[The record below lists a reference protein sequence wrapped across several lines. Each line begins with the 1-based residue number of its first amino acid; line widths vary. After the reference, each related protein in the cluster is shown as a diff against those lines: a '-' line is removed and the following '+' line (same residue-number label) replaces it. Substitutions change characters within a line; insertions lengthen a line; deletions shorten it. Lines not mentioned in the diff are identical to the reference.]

1 MGSRVPKI
9 PCPKFKMGIRG
20 LDSYINKRT
29 PNVRKDIKKLFQKG
43 PWQRSQGPKEIV
55 LGNIQDFV
63 LYGAGDDFKL
73 VEDLFFKKKKGPWWD
88 PGSLRY
94 RVRNPKW
101 ESEALTITSI
111 NERQMFASQP
121 TSSTLRKDIKKLFQK
136 GPWQR
141 SQGPKEIVL
150 GNIQDLVLYG
160 AGDNFKLR
168 KCAVCKREIAKC
180 PFKI

>member
-1 MGSRVPKI
+1 M
-9 PCPKFKMGIRG
+9 
-20 LDSYINKRT
+20 
-29 PNVRKDIKKLFQKG
+29 
-43 PWQRSQGPKEIV
+43 
-55 LGNIQDFV
+55 
-63 LYGAGDDFKL
+63 

-150 GNIQDLVLYG
+150 GNIQDFVLYG
-160 AGDNFKLR
+160 AGDNFNLVEDLFFPKKKGPWWDPGSL
-168 KCAVCKREIAKC
+168 KN
-180 PFKI
+180 